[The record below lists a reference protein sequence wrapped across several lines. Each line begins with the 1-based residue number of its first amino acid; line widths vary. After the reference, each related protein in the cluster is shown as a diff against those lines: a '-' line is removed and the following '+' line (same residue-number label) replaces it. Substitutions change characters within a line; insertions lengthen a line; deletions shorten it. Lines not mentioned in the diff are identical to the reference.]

1 MLQIHALNN
10 GMFLR
15 LVTERDIYVRYLM
28 RIMRI
33 ALAWLHMGIEPKPRN
48 FSRTFQSESTAT
60 PTTPH
65 HMVIV
70 VIVVVVG
77 FLTGTRT
84 WVKQEQGCI

>member
-1 MLQIHALNN
+1 MLQIHAPNN

-15 LVTERDIYVRYLM
+15 LVTERDISVINLI

-33 ALAWLHMGIEPKPRN
+33 ALAWLRMVIESKPRN
-48 FSRTFQSESTAT
+48 FSRSFQPQSTAT
-60 PTTPH
+60 HATPH
-65 HMVIV
+65 HMVVV

-84 WVKQEQGCI
+84 